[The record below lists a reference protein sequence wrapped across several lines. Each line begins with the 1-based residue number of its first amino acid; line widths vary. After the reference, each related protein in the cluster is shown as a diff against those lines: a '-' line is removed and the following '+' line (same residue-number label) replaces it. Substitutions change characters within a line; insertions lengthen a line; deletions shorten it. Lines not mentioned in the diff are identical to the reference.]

1 MEFAF
6 TEVLYDPDAFLEQQ
20 LPQIPKT
27 SGVYRIFDTHGEL
40 IVLDRSSHL
49 YHRLERFFGPHSERV
64 KDLDLTS
71 ITSRIDF
78 IRTTS
83 PFETAYILYRERR
96 RAFPKTYRKM
106 KTFRLYTLMKIN
118 RRQRFPRIY
127 AAREIKPG
135 VDYFGPFVSRGQFT
149 RLKTTLERTFRL
161 RPCLYNIRGGDP
173 HPDCLYFQ
181 MHTCSRPC
189 NDDIDRAGYLADVDA
204 ARAFIE
210 GRDEEIEQPLI
221 RQITELAEATQ
232 FEAAETLRRKLDK
245 VRRARQEMKET
256 FRSVW
261 KFDYLALLP
270 AASVS
275 RCKIAFIRAGAIA
288 GFEEYEVEKLPE
300 LLPPDLD
307 RIYSGAFPEIHREW
321 QYDEFCMV
329 CNFILDPLQS
339 VDLMEIS
346 HERDFAASVQKRVQE
361 KKKKSKG
368 EGESVSSDENRST
381 RIED

>member
-1 MEFAF
+1 MEFVF
-6 TEVLYDPDAFLEQQ
+6 TEVVYDPDAFLEQQ
-20 LPQIPKT
+20 LPQIPKV
-27 SGVYRIFDTHGEL
+27 SGVYKIFDTRGEL
-40 IVLDRSSHL
+40 IVLDKSSHL
-49 YHRLERFFGPHSERV
+49 FNRLERFFGPHSEKV
-64 KDLDLTS
+64 KDLDLRS
-71 ITSRIDF
+71 ITSRIEF

-83 PFETAYILYRERR
+83 PLETVYVLYRERR
-96 RAFPKTYRKM
+96 RLFPRSYRKM
-106 KTFRLYTLMKIN
+106 KTFRFYTLMKIN

-135 VDYFGPFVSRGQFT
+135 VDYYGPFVSRGQFT

-161 RPCLYNIRGGDP
+161 RPCVYNIRGSDP

-210 GRDEEIEQPLI
+210 GSDEEIAQPLI

-232 FEAAETLRRKLDK
+232 FEAAEALRRKLDK
-245 VRRARQEMKET
+245 VHRARQETKET

-261 KFDYLALLP
+261 NFDYLALLP
-270 AASVS
+270 AGSVA

-288 GFEEYEVEKLPE
+288 KFEEYEVETLAE
-300 LLPPDLD
+300 RLPPDLD
-307 RIYSGAFPEIHREW
+307 RVYSGPLDEGQREW
-321 QYDEFCMV
+321 QYDEFCLV

-339 VDLMEIS
+339 VDLIEFS
-346 HERDFAASVQKRVQE
+346 RTADFASQVQKRVQE
-361 KKKKSKG
+361 RRKKVKG
-368 EGESVSSDENRST
+368 QDDSASSDEN
-381 RIED
+381 